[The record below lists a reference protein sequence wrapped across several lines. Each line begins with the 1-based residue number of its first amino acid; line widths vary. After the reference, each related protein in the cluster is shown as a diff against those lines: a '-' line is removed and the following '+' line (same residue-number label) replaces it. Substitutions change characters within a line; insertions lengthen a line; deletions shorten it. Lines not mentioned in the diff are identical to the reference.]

1 MPAPANRIAIYQV
14 DAFTDRPFCGN
25 PAGVVP
31 DAAGLT
37 ESQMQLIAREMAVSE
52 TAFVLPP
59 AGPGDV
65 RLRFFTPQAEVALC
79 GHATIGAFH
88 LLAALGRLPG
98 QGEFAGGRDLHLRQE
113 TAAGLLGVTVRLK
126 PSGEPDRVLME
137 QAQPKR
143 VLGANPKLIGLLE
156 RVLGAGQGELG
167 VLPGYGAAP
176 VEAWSTGLPDI
187 LVPVR
192 DLESLRGLKPD
203 LPALAELSRRLGV
216 ISVHA
221 FTLETEKP
229 AAYAHARDF
238 SPAVGIPEEA
248 ATGTASGALAAYLVA
263 NGLVPERPAA
273 GFWSLLFE
281 QGHILDRPS
290 AIEAQVE
297 GQIGRPAAVRV
308 GGRAVVVLEGTIAW

>member
-1 MPAPANRIAIYQV
+1 VPVLSRRVAVYQV
-14 DAFTDRPFCGN
+14 DAFTDRAFGGN

-31 DAAGLT
+31 DAAGLS
-37 ESQMQLIAREMAVSE
+37 EPEMQLIAREMAVSE

-59 AGPGDV
+59 AGPGDL
-65 RLRFFTPQAEVALC
+65 RLRFFTPQAEVDLC

-98 QGEFAGGRDLHLRQE
+98 QKESTRGENLHLRQE
-113 TAAGLLGVTVRLK
+113 TAAGLLGVTVRFA

-137 QAQPKR
+137 QAGPQR
-143 VLGANPKLIGLLE
+143 VISANPKLITLLE
-156 RVLGAGQGELG
+156 RVLGAGPGELG
-167 VLPGYGAAP
+167 ALPRYGAAP
-176 VEAWSTGLPDI
+176 IEAWSTGLPDI
-187 LVPVR
+187 LVPMR
-192 DLESLRGLKPD
+192 DLGALRGLAPD
-203 LPALAELSRRLGV
+203 SPALAELSRRLGV

-221 FTLETEKP
+221 FTLETEEP

-238 SPAVGIPEEA
+238 SPVVGIPEEA

-263 NGLVPERPAA
+263 NRLVPERPAA

-281 QGHILDRPS
+281 QGHSLGRPS
-290 AIEAQVE
+290 AIEVEVE